1 MSARLFFRHTR
12 ADRKGR
18 VRGRPVD
25 DRVLVATG
33 GVSADPLPDP
43 FPPAPRPGVPARP
56 LDLYERLRREVSELA
71 AIHKPS
77 ASDGE
82 RQAAERIA
90 QTLADAGA
98 RVRVEPERVHGT
110 YWMPLGALSLAGIA
124 ASLLARGGR
133 SARAVGTVLGAGAA
147 AGVWDDVTGG
157 EHHVRRLLPRRTTYN
172 VVAEMGDPDATRTVV
187 LVAHHDAAKSGA
199 IFNPAIAERL
209 ARLRPE
215 PKPGA
220 EQHSPPVMF
229 PVLAGPALAAA
240 GALTGSKSLAVL
252 GGLMSAVAAAV
263 FADIARSPI
272 VPAAN
277 DNISGVVC
285 LQELARRIAML
296 PPKGLRVLLVSTG
309 SEESLME
316 GMHRF
321 ARRHFPELPVQDT
334 FVLCVDTVG
343 SGKLLVLRGEGMLKL
358 YRYPEPALELMDG
371 LAGRLGIELEPNAF
385 LRNATD
391 GLYALKAG
399 FPSAMLGSVSEHG
412 APGNYHWPTDTPEKV
427 NYETLADAVRLCT
440 ALVHRLAHRWPFA

>member
-1 MSARLFFRHTR
+1 MAH
-12 ADRKGR
+12 R
-18 VRGRPVD
+18 VPV
-25 DRVLVATG
+25 APG
-33 GVSADPLPDP
+33 GVSADDVPDLV
-43 FPPAPRPGVPARP
+43 ARTPRPGVPARAA
-56 LDLYERLRREVSELA
+56 DLHDRLKREVSELA

-82 RQAAERIA
+82 REAAERVA

-98 RVRVEPERVHGT
+98 RVRVEPARAHGT
-110 YWMPLGALSLAGIA
+110 YWMPLGALSLAGVA
-124 ASLLARGGR
+124 ASLLARRGR
-133 SARAVGTVLGAGAA
+133 TARALGTVLGGGAA

-172 VVAEMGDPDATRTVV
+172 VVAEMGDADATRTVV

-199 IFNPAIAERL
+199 IFNPAIAETL
-209 ARLRPE
+209 ARFRAE
-215 PKPGA
+215 PTPGT
-220 EQHSPPVMF
+220 ERHSPPVMF

-240 GALTGSKSLAVL
+240 GALTGSKLLAVL
-252 GGLMSAVAAAV
+252 GGAMSLFSAAV
-263 FADIARSPI
+263 FADIARSPV

-285 LQELARRIAML
+285 LQELARRLATL

-321 ARRHFPELPVQDT
+321 ARRHFPDLPVRDT

-358 YRYPEPALELMDG
+358 YRYPQPALELIDG
-371 LAGRLGIELEPNAF
+371 LAGQLGIDLEPNVM

-399 FPSAMLGSVSEHG
+399 FPSAMLGSVSENG
-412 APGNYHWPTDTPEKV
+412 APGNYHWPTDTPENV

-440 ALVHRLAHRWPFA
+440 ALVHRLAQRWPF

>member
-1 MSARLFFRHTR
+1 
-12 ADRKGR
+12 
-18 VRGRPVD
+18 
-25 DRVLVATG
+25 VAPG
-33 GVSADPLPDP
+33 GVSADYVPDP
-43 FPPAPRPGVPARP
+43 FAPAPRRRDPARAP
-56 LDLYERLRREVSELA
+56 DLHDRLEREVTELA

-110 YWMPLGALSLAGIA
+110 YWLPLGALSLAGIT
-124 ASLLARGGR
+124 ASVLARRGPA
-133 SARAVGTVLGAGAA
+133 ARVLGTVLGGAAA

-199 IFNPAIAERL
+199 IFNPAIAEHV
-209 ARLRPE
+209 ARFRPE

-220 EQHSPPVMF
+220 EQHSPPLMF
-229 PVLAGPALAAA
+229 PVLAGPAIAAA
-240 GALTGSKSLAVL
+240 GALTGSKVLAVL
-252 GGLMSAVAAAV
+252 GGVLSAVAATV
-263 FADIARSPI
+263 FADIARSPV

-285 LQELARRIAML
+285 LQELARRLATL
-296 PPKGLRVLLVSTG
+296 PPKGIRVLLVSTG

-321 ARRHFPELPVQDT
+321 ARRHFPALPVRDT

-358 YRYPEPALELMDG
+358 YRYPEPALELVDD
-371 LAGRLGIELEPNAF
+371 LADKLGIELEPNLF

-412 APGNYHWPTDTPEKV
+412 APGNYHWPTDTPERV

-440 ALVHRLAHRWPFA
+440 ALVHRLAHRWPF

>member
-1 MSARLFFRHTR
+1 MNAALFWRHAL
-12 ADRKGR
+12 ADR
-18 VRGRPVD
+18 RGRAPGRSVAH
-25 DRVLVATG
+25 RVSVAPR
-33 GVSADPLPDP
+33 GVSADPVPDREARSP
-43 FPPAPRPGVPARP
+43 RPRVRPPAG
-56 LDLYERLRREVSELA
+56 DLHDRLQREVSELA

-98 RVRVEPERVHGT
+98 RARVEPERAHGT
-110 YWMPLGALSLAGIA
+110 YWMPLGALSLAGVV
-124 ASLLARGGR
+124 ASLLARHGWT
-133 SARAVGTVLGAGAA
+133 ARALGTALGGAAA
-147 AGVWDDVTGG
+147 AGVWDDLTGG

-172 VVAEMGDPDATRTVV
+172 VVAEMGDLDATRTIV

-199 IFNPAIAERL
+199 IFNPAIAEKL
-209 ARLRPE
+209 ARFRPE

-229 PVLAGPALAAA
+229 PVLAGPAIAAA
-240 GALTGSKSLAVL
+240 GALTGSKVLAVL
-252 GGLMSAVAAAV
+252 GGVVSAVSAAV
-263 FADIARSPI
+263 FADIARSPV

-285 LQELARRIAML
+285 LQELARRLATL
-296 PPKGLRVLLVSTG
+296 PPKGVRVLLVSTG

-321 ARRHFPELPVQDT
+321 ARRHFPDLPVGDT

-358 YRYPEPALELMDG
+358 YRYPGPSLELIDG
-371 LAGRLGIELEPNAF
+371 LAEQLGIELEPNIV

-399 FPSAMLGSVSEHG
+399 YPSAMLGSVSEHG

-440 ALVHRLAHRWPFA
+440 ALVHRLAHRWAL